1 MLTKQINKLQNN
13 GTPTD
18 AEVSRLLVPGLAR
31 FCCVHRG
38 PVYTLYLCRS
48 MVHRSLC
55 PHLHTHSPPFSPSL
69 IGLVVAVD
77 VKHHV
82 DWVRR
87 PFPGDFDYQVHL
99 FLDATEWLWA
109 LCAKALKSL
118 FVTATEWLWALCA
131 ICFLMQLSGCEHFIQ
146 GALKSL
152 CYCNWVTVSTLCN
165 LFLNVADCEHFMQS
179 ALKSL
184 C

>member
-1 MLTKQINKLQNN
+1 MLTKIKTNKQTNPVMLTKQINKLQNN

-18 AEVSRLLVPGLAR
+18 AEVSRLSVPGLAR

-48 MVHRSLC
+48 MVHRTLC

-69 IGLVVAVD
+69 IGLMVAVD

-87 PFPGDFDYQVHL
+87 PFPGGLWLSGAFVSWCHRVSVGTLCKSAQKSLCYCNRVTVSSLCNL
-99 FLDATEWLWA
+99 FLNATEWLWA
-109 LCAKALKSL
+109 LYTRGCKVSL
-118 FVTATEWLWALCA
+118 LL
-131 ICFLMQLSGCEHFIQ
+131 QLS
-146 GALKSL
+146 
-152 CYCNWVTVSTLCN
+152 
-165 LFLNVADCEHFMQS
+165 DCEYFVQS
-179 ALKSL
+179 LS
-184 C
+184 